1 MKRLKKRNS
10 WKKRLLAWLLAVV
23 MVSGNLSQAVYAAQT
38 DTTVSTKNEKVIKIS
53 EKDIKRVLDKDP
65 EDRRQLELK
74 DIPFSGTAR
83 KQDILDEL
91 LSLTEGKILIKAQ
104 RDGTSLCLIYVEKDD
119 VDFDFDGE
127 DLVDDGESCLVDYLE
142 IYTINAG
149 DRPVTYKVELVSDTM
164 VIEEAVSSE
173 FRVVG
178 DGEDVEIATN
188 SNAQKATDSN
198 AARPDGG
205 GKGSGGSGSGG
216 GHSSGANASGGTGD
230 AAGEAED
237 QCQGAADATG
247 GAEQGNAGNTAG
259 DAADD
264 VIDAGKDAGD
274 AAGDAAD
281 AGNNTGDAAGN
292 AADAGKDTSD
302 TAGNAEDAGKDT
314 GDAADNAADAGNNT
328 GDAAGNAA
336 DAGKDTGD
344 AADNAADAG
353 NNTGDTGNAA
363 GDAADTGNDTGNAA
377 GGAADSGKDTGDS
390 GDSGNSGDTAD
401 AADNDTNNDSGSA
414 GSIAAVPG
422 LSRSVKPIRLLTSA
436 DEEDEGAGLVSLAF
450 EEDATDKVMED
461 LEAEGAIVFDSVPKN
476 MIQMTRVKL
485 APATPF
491 FEAVEKALGDPDD
504 PADNDVVVGSVAIE
518 PDRSGEIMAGEY
530 FHFTVR
536 YAMNAVPLY
545 QFQGGTV
552 SLYAPNE
559 VKDGVIILTVPA
571 QLVLPQQ
578 AGYRQENGDQ
588 AIYTIPITDGSASG
602 EIVLNAYFD
611 GNGKAAVGSTYEL
624 NDMVDVAYSGY
635 VTATD
640 PVDASATM
648 DYAFCDYGQRES
660 RDETPEETIYHWTL
674 VTPDEWV
681 VTKEILNKG
690 GIGIP
695 DTVDGTAAVRFDFE
709 ITVGLNASGQP
720 AVGDS
725 EYYRP
730 GRAAFD
736 TYTLTDTLT
745 LYDKEGN
752 PTDIKPLKLEL
763 KPAGEYGFDAADP
776 VYGENVIRTG
786 NYAASGYEGEATGLY
801 RTDAGAPTLTR
812 YKVTAYYER
821 SHFGLDFF
829 DPQVEDNTT
838 YQVINHAEIQYTFV
852 DVNDPAAGG
861 SDDAAAGGYYQ
872 FVKGSSA
879 IRLKKD
885 LLIPAMGRDG
895 SMTTETVP
903 FNEKYGAFY
912 EGYAGFTVEKYDEAE
927 QTYVDYQPKVL
938 SGGKYVDLEHV
949 AINPVADSQDGDVP
963 ELGMGGSLTFFVEPG
978 TYRITENV
986 LPEKT
991 APSVHMDL
999 DSEGRAYVEVT
1010 VTDNDDKTVTF
1021 ENAVE
1026 SGGLQFT
1033 KKGYA
1038 FENHEL
1044 NTDAGKAVAVK
1055 GAEFTL
1061 YREDGS
1067 VEATAV
1073 SDIYG
1078 NVEFFPLDKG
1088 NYTLKETAV
1097 PDGYILDTAEYTV
1110 VVEAGRIARPAKGSQ
1125 ETPVIYNLPNRAAA
1139 QLVKWIANP
1148 ESGERTRI
1156 ASGIGAFD
1164 GRFRVEYQK
1173 ADGSWQTF
1181 KDNISLGK
1189 DGDVT
1194 LDLPVY
1200 VDGKGDSAAPTTYR
1214 AVELVPDAY
1223 TSMSYGEGEFEQ
1235 TYRPEGRM
1243 VISKT
1248 FQMAE
1253 PDTSTGLKVIN
1264 ITNILRG
1271 SIRLEKYQAGYADGG
1286 AGSVIST
1293 AKAGA
1298 GQAEFYLLKKDGDR
1312 YVTVKKA
1319 ATDKNGNIAFSN
1331 LDVWA
1336 LDGSRVQYYWYEAAQ
1351 EGSRLE
1357 VFDAAH
1363 ASGAKSMTFVASGVE
1378 IGGQVKDNVTI
1389 AGPFELAA
1397 GSETAAFAYNVAQK
1411 VPVWVHKKDQGTR
1424 ENVVYDKNDP
1434 ETQFEF
1440 SIWRT
1445 DETGEAVSGPVVVR
1459 NDGKPVY
1466 LDNGYTYKV
1475 RETKHPASYMGYVGD
1490 EVHKDADGY
1499 YQVIDLTNRGDVTM
1513 DSPAQENKGSN
1524 VITFVNQRLS
1534 RLLVEKYSRGVNID
1548 SGLTT
1553 SDRLT
1558 DVSFEVY
1565 KRTGDGTPVFE
1576 STGIKLLSDDRGVW
1590 IEPGTYYVRETA
1602 VPGGH
1607 INPADYLEDGDHTDG
1622 DGLNYY
1628 KTGSEVYYGPIVVGT
1643 SGKEVAVGSIAV
1655 DNYKNLGTIQAIKRS
1670 YNLTEE
1676 DGSYKP
1682 LGGATIVL
1690 EKRVGAGYERVG
1702 TPQVSDPIT
1711 GLVTFKNVP
1720 IYDNNGNRI
1729 TYRLSETQAPA
1740 GYHLTDTR
1748 YFVTL
1753 DPGNPVT
1760 KKDVNGADLEFVNRM
1775 AVSLNVQKFWVDKW
1789 ESQFAHQ
1796 DVKNEL
1802 PGVDLVLYSYKPGDE
1817 TAKRERVAVSD
1828 QNSAAVSFAGL
1839 DSALAYFVVEGEGA
1853 GDFEPENGTM
1863 LLRKVDGAYPESLPV
1878 SRGADGTYKLA
1889 GNYNY
1894 ADFQIQ
1900 SGLVSDQYGEI
1911 INERPWVQFNLHKY
1925 ADQIVY
1931 AEPGEGRTE
1940 VHFEYSGM
1948 DTFYAEPLD
1957 PNKDVNG
1964 AQFAFYETPLADG
1977 LNISLENYPL
1987 IDVYE
1992 TGTKLDGLNGDQVNG
2007 EFDTTIVRPGNI
2019 FWLKEVKAGP
2029 GFSWGDRLQV
2039 IAFVPEDHMGD
2050 FELTDGYFTWAD
2062 GTRVKVVPYA
2072 KNATAEADAYNYD
2085 MSGIG
2090 QGEILTAYVK
2100 LNKWL
2105 QTGSGGD
2112 ASYTPLGGVTFELR
2126 VGGVTIASLET
2137 GLDNEWGSEPDEKTG
2152 QAMSEMLYFDEILAK
2167 LQAAGMS
2174 EEQINQWVDR
2184 ENRTITFQLVE
2195 VNAPDQVGMM
2205 EGVKTL
2211 TVKFG
2216 GNSPVDTTYFYPD
2229 GERLINTQ
2237 LDHYRAELRVWGY
2250 TPTEEL
2256 FGACDGKITDAKLEE
2271 LSGLDAEPLNKVVLR
2286 LYKFDYQKNKYVR
2299 YPVAGGIA
2307 TQDGKYVFADGLPRG
2322 RYCLIEENMGGNS
2335 RYFNMFPLQGNND
2348 NNIGGKNTF
2357 YREFTV
2363 NASERNVVN
2372 VYNPENP
2379 SVDIT
2384 KRTLSGKTD
2393 GLNGLTI
2400 TLKGAGT
2407 YNRTFTKN
2415 TGNTVEYIG
2424 INSGRYT
2431 ITESG
2436 NPANTS
2442 VKYHGVYNE
2451 NQLVIGFKRTK
2462 QNNVPQIEKQD
2473 AKKPY
2478 EFHVSMEFVNP
2489 EKGSLMLTKADAE
2502 NPEMTLGGAAFRYS
2516 YLPFSGSD
2524 FEGSGKDSVVI
2535 RQNGPVT
2542 DAQLA
2547 AELGGRSGWGEPVS
2561 AGTTGE
2567 DGTLT
2572 LEGLDPGW
2580 YRVTE
2585 VTAPDHY
2592 AAAGEPVY
2600 IAVVAD
2606 MGADHKVSEELPAA
2620 TIFNR
2625 QNVTL
2630 NITKALDY
2638 GALTAHGSA
2647 TPERVTFKLYK
2658 GVSPAEGLLDT
2669 GKSVTIATGT
2679 GERTGVITDIL
2690 QLTEAEKTAGIRY
2703 YLTEETVHAQEWKL
2717 TGATAG
2723 DPGVPLEMSEA
2734 GGVTYIA
2741 LPGFTDKA
2749 DVSVTATNR
2758 YAKADIT
2765 LKKIDQDSKEPLTG
2779 AAFALYST
2787 DQAEAATGL
2796 PAAAARIGDFTANG
2810 DGTYTIANVPAENT
2824 AGTDYYIYEVT
2835 APEHYVRVTQ
2845 PVKVTVLPGQ
2855 HASFNADDPQV
2866 AALLTVP
2873 NESGVDLSLVKH
2885 PDVYGGSQ
2893 AGEIQT
2899 TGVRFDLYVRDTTA
2913 AGSTWQKVGDTRT
2926 PEAESGSIKWTGLP
2940 IKNREYALYEHEI
2953 TSGEYE
2959 KYALDGVY
2967 LNGRKMATEEF
2978 DGKTL
2983 HVLSGMDAGAAYEFG
2998 AYNRPAQEVII
3009 RKEDVNGGAAPRAT
3023 FQILDENGEI
3033 VPIHE
3038 QNTIT
3043 TEPVAGENYTEA
3055 RVPLKAGTYTLKET
3069 LTAPEYN
3076 LIPDD
3081 TRVITWRTITIPDT
3095 ANDNTYMFGN
3105 LRVSPTLALDKQVT
3119 AVNGEPA
3126 SGGQKGMLEN
3136 LWWNDNQTVRYSIT
3150 PELGDEISG
3159 GGNNATIEAF
3169 TLTDQGLTMVNPAGE
3184 DLPGD
3189 VYAKDNYTFTSL
3201 VIPRPEHESFI
3212 EKDGQTVAAGN
3223 ITARV
3228 EVQYFDGT
3236 KEIYEHEFGADS
3248 EAWKLELPA
3257 DSTTRRVGGFTVTYE
3272 DAAMKAAS
3280 GYALGQNFKPGTI
3293 EAEVV
3298 LYQQPYNAQAIGV
3311 IKTIRNDVNVSV
3323 SYSKYLSDGEH
3334 TVYSMGTSALADV
3347 TVLDPDIPTVATT
3360 LSVENLKRPED
3371 TATGNIKVNDKLLYT
3386 MTLENVSEAVIKSDM
3401 VGPVFVN
3408 RLPAGVNADKDTVKV
3423 YWEGQEIAADQ
3434 ISLVYADDGS
3444 QYLLVSLAD
3453 RNLKTGEKAV
3463 VTFEADVTSA
3473 VVNNTGAV
3481 TDNMYVTSRITKD
3494 IFAGNPGGAT
3504 FKWSESAAGVN
3515 WPNEY
3520 PAVNDIAKDK
3530 LGLWQKA
3537 NGFTYNYCQNT
3548 FNTNSD
3554 ITLLKEGK
3562 GNLDSSFVSEPN
3574 SAKVSSD
3581 GNGSII
3587 YHLIAKNT
3595 SSEASKTVVTRLRLA
3610 DSLPRLSDIED
3621 FKGVTRGSQ
3630 WELTVDGDTQFVVY
3644 RSTGADSRTEID
3656 PANYQIY
3663 YYTGDGQT
3671 PIDQDVLKKYSAPE
3685 AGGWTLKENWT
3696 GGHPV
3701 AVMAD
3706 ITLPEGEPLVTGE
3719 SIVLEFKADAQKT
3732 DTAQELEAIAYTYSV
3747 NRFSMSYYYESNE
3760 QPEKLA
3766 MQDVTS
3772 NTVQAVLTPQR
3783 VGVGGRVWIDA
3794 NGNGIQDD
3802 DRYGT
3807 SVSDLQKL
3815 VAANYFK
3822 VTLTTDGEESDTVA
3836 VASVSNAVPEAPN
3849 DAKRPTGAFDRTGR
3863 FLFSGLLPAQPHDEA
3878 ALYTGH
3884 EDDGSFDSIRNTLNA
3899 GALKGLHPQTS
3910 RLTISTKGDES
3921 ADIIPGMILRKAM
3934 TTVAAGGAS
3943 NSEGGMSRKPSE
3955 IYDRFGDEARD
3966 SNFVTGGNNLYKS
3979 ETFFLWG
3986 DTETWDQ
3993 TKDFGLVPYRDLKLT
4008 KYGESGETLSGT
4020 KFALYGPF
4028 DDEEDAKAFDAAK
4041 ADHGS
4046 AKFVA
4051 AQETGADGTLTFENL
4066 YYYLYYVIVEE
4077 SAPENYMTYG
4087 ATANPNIRPM
4097 SGDLNVA
4104 AWYVPWGVTETHVTD
4119 RYGTGTLKVTKVD
4132 GETEKAL
4139 AGAVFTLE
4147 AVKTN
4152 AAGAW
4157 DTYLTKLEEEGL
4169 SDIQG
4174 AEITG
4179 TADGILTFVITGT
4192 GQKGAGDGTALLGE
4206 LPYGTYRLT
4215 EIKAPE
4221 GYVLG
4226 DEPQTR
4232 TFTISRS
4239 DRTISYTTDR
4249 MALENDAMGPIAN
4262 QPHRTEVLKVS
4273 KTNNDIRLAGA
4284 EFILKSKGRG
4294 YVLLKDGSFAG
4305 YTQDEAKAG
4314 RFTTDENGAF
4324 VIMRLPADTYT
4335 LIEKTAPSG
4344 YRINENIEPFVTD
4357 GIGHCTVKV
4366 EDQKITHSGGG
4377 GSTGGH
4383 SVKTTEIGPG
4393 EVPLAG
4399 LPESPVNET
4408 MILDEEVPLAGLP
4421 KTGEIVNAAAGLAA
4435 MISAALLGVYMAMQK
4450 KKRPG
4455 Q

>member
-1 MKRLKKRNS
+1 
-10 WKKRLLAWLLAVV
+10 
-23 MVSGNLSQAVYAAQT
+23 
-38 DTTVSTKNEKVIKIS
+38 
-53 EKDIKRVLDKDP
+53 
-65 EDRRQLELK
+65 
-74 DIPFSGTAR
+74 
-83 KQDILDEL
+83 
-91 LSLTEGKILIKAQ
+91 
-104 RDGTSLCLIYVEKDD
+104 
-119 VDFDFDGE
+119 
-127 DLVDDGESCLVDYLE
+127 
-142 IYTINAG
+142 
-149 DRPVTYKVELVSDTM
+149 
-164 VIEEAVSSE
+164 
-173 FRVVG
+173 
-178 DGEDVEIATN
+178 
-188 SNAQKATDSN
+188 
-198 AARPDGG
+198 
-205 GKGSGGSGSGG
+205 
-216 GHSSGANASGGTGD
+216 
-230 AAGEAED
+230 
-237 QCQGAADATG
+237 
-247 GAEQGNAGNTAG
+247 
-259 DAADD
+259 
-264 VIDAGKDAGD
+264 
-274 AAGDAAD
+274 
-281 AGNNTGDAAGN
+281 
-292 AADAGKDTSD
+292 
-302 TAGNAEDAGKDT
+302 
-314 GDAADNAADAGNNT
+314 
-328 GDAAGNAA
+328 
-336 DAGKDTGD
+336 
-344 AADNAADAG
+344 
-353 NNTGDTGNAA
+353 
-363 GDAADTGNDTGNAA
+363 
-377 GGAADSGKDTGDS
+377 
-390 GDSGNSGDTAD
+390 
-401 AADNDTNNDSGSA
+401 
-414 GSIAAVPG
+414 
-422 LSRSVKPIRLLTSA
+422 
-436 DEEDEGAGLVSLAF
+436 
-450 EEDATDKVMED
+450 
-461 LEAEGAIVFDSVPKN
+461 
-476 MIQMTRVKL
+476 
-485 APATPF
+485 
-491 FEAVEKALGDPDD
+491 
-504 PADNDVVVGSVAIE
+504 
-518 PDRSGEIMAGEY
+518 
-530 FHFTVR
+530 
-536 YAMNAVPLY
+536 
-545 QFQGGTV
+545 
-552 SLYAPNE
+552 
-559 VKDGVIILTVPA
+559 
-571 QLVLPQQ
+571 
-578 AGYRQENGDQ
+578 
-588 AIYTIPITDGSASG
+588 
-602 EIVLNAYFD
+602 VLNAYFG
-611 GNGKAAVGSTYEL
+611 GNGKAAIGSTYEL
-624 NDMVDVAYSGY
+624 NDMVDVAYAGY

-640 PVDASATM
+640 PIDEQATM

-660 RDETPEETIYHWTL
+660 RDETPEETVYQWTL

-690 GIGIP
+690 GIGTP
-695 DTVDGTAAVRFDFE
+695 DTVDGTPAVRFDFE
-709 ITVGLNASGQP
+709 VTVGLDASGQP

-736 TYTLTDTLT
+736 KYTLTDTLT

-763 KPAGEYGFDAADP
+763 KPAGEYGFTAEDP
-776 VYGENVIRTG
+776 VYGENEIRTE
-786 NYAASGYEGEATGLY
+786 NYAVSGYEGDATGLY

-812 YKVTAYYER
+812 YHVTAYYER

-838 YQVINHAEIQYTFV
+838 YQVRNHAEIQYTFV

-872 FVKGSSA
+872 FVKGNSA

-885 LLIPAMGRDG
+885 LLIPAMGSDG

-903 FNEKYGAFY
+903 FNETYGAFY

-938 SGGKYVDLEHV
+938 SGGTYVDLEYV

-999 DSEGRAYVEVT
+999 DGEGRAYAIVT
-1010 VTDNDDKTVTF
+1010 VTDDDDKTVTF

-1044 NTDAGKAVAVK
+1044 NTDANKAVAVK

-1061 YREDGS
+1061 YSEDGS
-1067 VEATAV
+1067 EVAKAV

-1097 PDGYILDTAEYTV
+1097 PDGYILDSTEYTV
-1110 VVEAGRIARPAKGSQ
+1110 TVEAGRIAHPAKGAQ
-1125 ETPVIYNLPNRAAA
+1125 TVPVIYNLPNRAAA

-1148 ESGERTRI
+1148 ESGDRTRI
-1156 ASGIGAFD
+1156 ASGISAFN

-1173 ADGSWQTF
+1173 ADGSWETF
-1181 KDNISLGK
+1181 KDNISLGNG
-1189 DGDVT
+1189 GDVT

-1200 VDGKGDSAAPTTYR
+1200 VDGKSDSAAPTTYR

-1235 TYRPEGRM
+1235 TYQPDGRM

-1271 SIRLEKYQAGYADGG
+1271 SIRLEKYQAGYANADGG
-1286 AGSVIST
+1286 ANSVITT

-1312 YVTVKKA
+1312 YVTVGRA

-1336 LDGSRVQYYWYEAAQ
+1336 ADGSRIQYYWYEVAQ
-1351 EGSRLE
+1351 EGSKLE

-1363 ASGAKSMTFVASGVE
+1363 TSGADSMTLTASGVE
-1378 IGGQVKDNVTI
+1378 IGGQVMDNVTI

-1411 VPVWVHKKDQGTR
+1411 VPVWVEKKDQGTK
-1424 ENVVYDKNDP
+1424 ETVVYDKNNP

-1445 DETGEAVSGPVVVR
+1445 DETGAAVSGPVVVK

-1466 LDNGYTYKV
+1466 LDRGYTYKV

-1490 EVHKDADGY
+1490 EAHKDADGY
-1499 YQVIDLTNRGDVTM
+1499 FQIIDLMKRGDVTM
-1513 DSPAQENKGSN
+1513 DSAAQQNKGSN
-1524 VITFVNQRLS
+1524 VTTFVNQRLS
-1534 RLLVEKYSRGVNID
+1534 RLLVEKYSKGVNTD
-1548 SGLTT
+1548 SGLTI

-1558 DVSFEVY
+1558 NVPFEVY
-1565 KRTGDGTPVFE
+1565 KRTGGDTPVFE
-1576 STGIKLLSDDRGVW
+1576 STGITLLSDDKGVW

-1676 DGSYKP
+1676 DGSYTP
-1682 LGGATIVL
+1682 LGGAIIVL
-1690 EKRVGAGYERVG
+1690 EKLVGASYEQVG
-1702 TPQVSDPIT
+1702 APQESDSVT
-1711 GLVTFKNVP
+1711 GLVTFRNVP
-1720 IYDNNGNRI
+1720 IYDESGNKI
-1729 TYRLSETQAPA
+1729 TYRLRELQAPA
-1740 GYHLTDTR
+1740 GYYLTDTIHE
-1748 YFVTL
+1748 VKL
-1753 DPGNPVT
+1753 DPANPVT
-1760 KKDVNGADLEFVNRM
+1760 TKNVNGADLEFVNRM

-1853 GDFEPENGTM
+1853 GSFEPENGTV
-1863 LLRKVDGAYPESLPV
+1863 LLQKVDGAYPESLPV
-1878 SRGADGTYKLA
+1878 SQGADGTYKLA

-1900 SGLVSDQYGEI
+1900 SGQVSDQYGEI

-1931 AEPGEGRTE
+1931 GEPGEGRTE
-1940 VHFEYSGM
+1940 VHFEYNGM

-1957 PNKDVNG
+1957 PNRDVNG

-1992 TGTKLDGLNGDQVNG
+1992 TGTKLDGINGAQVNG

-2039 IAFVPEDHMGD
+2039 IAFVPEDHMSE

-2105 QTGSGGD
+2105 QTGSGDD

-2137 GLDNEWGSEPDEKTG
+2137 GLDNEWGSAPDEKTG
-2152 QAMSEMLYFDEILAK
+2152 QAMSEMLYFDEIVAK

-2174 EEQINQWVDR
+2174 EDQIRQWVDQ

-2195 VNAPDQVGMM
+2195 VNAPDQVAMM
-2205 EGVKTL
+2205 EGAKTL

-2256 FGACDGKITDAKLEE
+2256 FGACDGEINDAKLET
-2271 LSGLDAEPLNKVVLR
+2271 LSWLDAEPLDKVVLR
-2286 LYKFDYQKNKYVR
+2286 LYKFDYQNNKYVR

-2322 RYCLIEENMGGNS
+2322 RYCLVEENMGGNS

-2379 SVDIT
+2379 SVEIT
-2384 KRTLSGKTD
+2384 KQTLSGKTN
-2393 GLNGLTI
+2393 GLDGLTI

-2407 YNRTFTKN
+2407 YNRTFTKS

-2431 ITESG
+2431 ISESG

-2451 NQLVIGFKRTK
+2451 NQLLIGFKRTR
-2462 QNNVPQIEKQD
+2462 QDNVPQIEKQD
-2473 AKKPY
+2473 AKNPY
-2478 EFHVSMEFVNP
+2478 RFHVAMEFVNP

-2502 NPEMTLGGAAFRYS
+2502 NPEITLSGAAFEYS

-2535 RQNGPVT
+2535 RQNGMVT

-2547 AELGGRSGWGEPVS
+2547 AELNGRSGWSNPVS

-2567 DGTLT
+2567 DGTLLLT
-2572 LEGLDPGW
+2572 NLDPGW

-2592 AAAGEPVY
+2592 AAAGDPVY

-2620 TIFNR
+2620 TILNR
-2625 QNVTL
+2625 HNVTL

-2647 TPERVTFKLYK
+2647 APESVTFKLYK
-2658 GVSPAEGLLDT
+2658 GVSPAAGLEYT

-2679 GERTGVITDIL
+2679 GGRAGVITDIL

-2703 YLTEETVHAQEWKL
+2703 YLTEETVRAQEWKL

-2723 DPGVPLEMSEA
+2723 DPSAALEMSEA

-2741 LPGFTDKA
+2741 LPGFTDKT

-2765 LKKIDQDSKEPLTG
+2765 LKKIDQDSKDPLTG

-2787 DQAEAATGL
+2787 DQAEASTGL
-2796 PAAAARIGDFTANG
+2796 PAATAKIGDFTANG
-2810 DGTYTIANVPAENT
+2810 DGTYRITNVPAENT
-2824 AGTDYYIYEVT
+2824 AGTDYYIYEIT

-2855 HASFNADDPQV
+2855 HASFNADDPQM

-2873 NESGVDLSLVKH
+2873 NESGVDLSLLKH
-2885 PDVYGGSQ
+2885 PDVYSGSQ

-2899 TGVRFDLYVRDTTA
+2899 SGVSFDLYVRDTAT

-2926 PEAESGSIKWTGLP
+2926 PEGESGSIRWTGLP

-3009 RKEDVNGGAAPRAT
+3009 RKEDVNGGAAPQAT
-3023 FQILDENGEI
+3023 FQILDENDDI
-3033 VPIHE
+3033 VLIHE

-3043 TEPVAGENYTEA
+3043 TEPVTGENYTEA

-3095 ANDNTYMFGN
+3095 ANDNTYVFGN

-3119 AVNGEPA
+3119 AVNGEPV
-3126 SGGQKGMLEN
+3126 SDGQKGMLEN

-3150 PELGDEISG
+3150 PELGDAITG

-3169 TLTDQGLTMVNPAGE
+3169 TLTDQGLTMVNPEGE

-3189 VYAKDNYTFTSL
+3189 VYARGNYTFTSL

-3212 EKDGQTVAAGN
+3212 EKDGQTVAAGS
-3223 ITARV
+3223 ITAKV

-3257 DSTTRRVGGFTVTYE
+3257 DSAARRVGGFTVTYE

-3298 LYQQPYNAQAIGV
+3298 LYQQPYNAEAIGV

-3323 SYSKYLSDGEH
+3323 SYSKYLSDGVH

-3347 TVLDPDIPTVATT
+3347 AVLDPDIPTVATT
-3360 LSVENLKRPED
+3360 LSVENLKRPGD
-3371 TATGNIKVNDKLLYT
+3371 TASGNIKVNDKLLYT
-3386 MTLENVSEAVIKSDM
+3386 MTLENVSEPVIKSDM

-3408 RLPAGVNADKDTVKV
+3408 KLPAGVNADKGTVKV

-3434 ISLVYADDGS
+3434 ISAVYADDGN

-3453 RNLKTGEKAV
+3453 RNLKTGEKVV

-3481 TDNMYVTSRITKD
+3481 TDSMFVTSRITKD

-3504 FKWSESAAGVN
+3504 FKWSESATGVN

-3520 PAVNDIAKDK
+3520 PTVNDIAKDK

-3562 GNLDSSFVSEPN
+3562 GNLDSSFVSEPI

-3644 RSTGADSRTEID
+3644 RSTGANSRTEID
-3656 PANYQIY
+3656 PADYQIY

-3671 PIDQDVLKKYSAPE
+3671 PINQDVLKKYGAPE
-3685 AGGWTLKENWT
+3685 ESGWVLQENWT
-3696 GGHPV
+3696 GKHPV

-3706 ITLPEGEPLVTGE
+3706 IMLPKGEPLVTGE
-3719 SIVLEFKADAQKT
+3719 SIVLEFKANAQET

-3836 VASVSNAVPEAPN
+3836 VASVSNAIPEVPNESR
-3849 DAKRPTGAFDRTGR
+3849 KPTGAFDRTGR
-3863 FLFSGLLPAQPHDEA
+3863 FLFSGLLPAQPHNED

-3899 GALKGLHPQTS
+3899 NALKGLHPQTS
-3910 RLTISTKGDES
+3910 QLTISTKGDES

-3934 TTVAAGGAS
+3934 TTVTAGGAS
-3943 NSEGGMSRKPSE
+3943 NGEGGMSRKPSE
-3955 IYDRFGDEARD
+3955 IYDRYGDEAKD
-3966 SNFVTGGNNLYKS
+3966 SNFVTNAGNVYKS

-3986 DTETWDQ
+3986 DTENWDQ

-4008 KYGESGETLSGT
+4008 KYGEGGETLSGT
-4020 KFALYGPF
+4020 QFALYGPF
-4028 DDEEDAKAFDAAK
+4028 DDEEDAKAFDFAK

-4051 AQETGADGTLTFENL
+4051 AGETGADGTLTFENL

-4097 SGDLNVA
+4097 SGDLNAA
-4104 AWYVPWGVTETHVTD
+4104 AWYVPWGVTATDVTD
-4119 RYGTGTLKVTKVD
+4119 RYGTGTLKVTKAD
-4132 GETEKAL
+4132 SETEKAL

-4157 DTYLTKLEEEGL
+4157 DTYLEKLKEDALG
-4169 SDIQG
+4169 DIEG

-4192 GQKGAGDGTALLGE
+4192 GQKGASDGTAILGE

-4226 DEPQTR
+4226 NEPQTR

-4262 QPHRTEVLKVS
+4262 EPHRTEVLKVS
-4273 KTNNDIRLAGA
+4273 KSNNDTRLAGA
-4284 EFILKSKGRG
+4284 EFILKSKSRG

-4305 YTQDEAKAG
+4305 YTQDETKAS

-4324 VIMRLPADTYT
+4324 VIKRLPADTYT

-4366 EDQKITHSGGG
+4366 EDQKITYSGGGGGGG
-4377 GSTGGH
+4377 GSTGNH
-4383 SVKTTEIGPG
+4383 SVKPTEIGPG

-4421 KTGEIVNAAAGLAA
+4421 KTGEIVNAAAGFAA
-4435 MISAALLGVYMAMQK
+4435 IISAALLGVYTAMQK
-4450 KKRPG
+4450 KKRPE
-4455 Q
+4455 